1 MAAWRYEISLLVLK
15 KSPLS
20 HLISSVS
27 FLSSRR
33 PTPGCSNVHYPRAQK
48 KNTCIQACTF
58 CKQLSHIACRGRSLL
73 IFNYLLEDDLP
84 VPLPTGQVCLKSYLP
99 SKKLYLF
106 RTARRDFFQALLRV
120 FIIHRRSENSL
131 FTTQNSL
138 TNVQ

>member
-48 KNTCIQACTF
+48 KKLVFKPVLFASS
-58 CKQLSHIACRGRSLL
+58 SHILLAEAAPCSSLIINFVRG
-73 IFNYLLEDDLP
+73 
-84 VPLPTGQVCLKSYLP
+84 
-99 SKKLYLF
+99 
-106 RTARRDFFQALLRV
+106 
-120 FIIHRRSENSL
+120 
-131 FTTQNSL
+131 
-138 TNVQ
+138 